1 MNHCILLVEVVQ
13 APQVRYTSDQV
24 PVAEMIVQFNTPREN
39 DPPATL
45 KLVAWNRVA
54 TEVEQQGYRIGDRL
68 LVEGRISMVTID
80 RQEGF
85 REKRAE
91 LRAQRIQSLAA
102 LSAGMSAGM
111 SAGAPAYVPP
121 LAAAPAPQAPIPQPN
136 YAPPIPQ
143 PNYAP
148 PSNVAQFP
156 TPITQAAPVNPPIN
170 PPINPPSVPGAPPA
184 APQTFPQAA
193 PPASPPDFDDDDI
206 PF

>member
-13 APQVRYTSDQV
+13 APQVRYTSDQI
-24 PVAEMIVQFNTPREN
+24 PVAELIVQFNTPRDT

-45 KLVAWNRVA
+45 KLVAWSRLA
-54 TEVEQQGYRIGDRL
+54 TEVEQQGYRVGDRL

-91 LRAQRIQSLAA
+91 LRAQRIHSLTA
-102 LSAGMSAGM
+102 LSAGA
-111 SAGAPAYVPP
+111 AAPAYVPP
-121 LAAAPAPQAPIPQPN
+121 VAPVAPVAPTPN
-136 YAPPIPQ
+136 YTPPIPS
-143 PNYAP
+143 AV

-156 TPITQAAPVNPPIN
+156 TPVQAAPVNPPSI
-170 PPINPPSVPGAPPA
+170 PGASP
-184 APQTFPQAA
+184 APQPFPQAA
-193 PPASPPDFDDDDI
+193 PPASVPDFDDDDI

>member
-1 MNHCILLVEVVQ
+1 MNHCILLVEVMQ

-24 PVAEMIVQFNTPREN
+24 PVAEMIVQFNTPRDG

-45 KLVAWNRVA
+45 KLVAWNRLA
-54 TEVEQQGYRIGDRL
+54 TEVEQQSYRVGDRL

-91 LRAQRIQSLAA
+91 LRAQRIHSLAA
-102 LSAGMSAGM
+102 LGAGAP
-111 SAGAPAYVPP
+111 APAYVPP
-121 LAAAPAPQAPIPQPN
+121 VAPAPPAPKPN
-136 YAPPIPQ
+136 YAPPIP
-143 PNYAP
+143 NAAP

-156 TPITQAAPVNPPIN
+156 SQPQAMPV
-170 PPINPPSVPGAPPA
+170 NPPSVPGAPPA
-184 APQTFPQAA
+184 APQPFPQAA
-193 PPASPPDFDDDDI
+193 PPASVPDFDDDDI

>member
-1 MNHCILLVEVVQ
+1 MNHCILLVEVMQ

-24 PVAEMIVQFNTPREN
+24 PVAELIVQFQTPREN

-45 KLVAWNRVA
+45 KLVAWNRLA
-54 TEVEQQGYRIGDRL
+54 TEVEQQGYRVGDQL
-68 LVEGRISMVTID
+68 LVEGRLSMVTID

-91 LRAQRIQSLAA
+91 LRAQRIYSLAA
-102 LSAGMSAGM
+102 LSAGMSGGVG
-111 SAGAPAYVPP
+111 AGASAYAPPIAATPAT
-121 LAAAPAPQAPIPQPN
+121 LNPA

-143 PNYAP
+143 PTYAP

-156 TPITQAAPVNPPIN
+156 TPVTQAAPVNPP
-170 PPINPPSVPGAPPA
+170 SVPGAPTMPQ
-184 APQTFPQAA
+184 PQTFPQAV
-193 PPASPPDFDDDDI
+193 PPASSPDFDDDDI

>member
-1 MNHCILLVEVVQ
+1 MNHCILLVEVMQ
-13 APQVRYTSDQV
+13 APQIRYTSDQV
-24 PVAEMIVQFNTPREN
+24 PVAEMIVQFNTPRDT

-45 KLVAWNRVA
+45 KLVAWNRLA
-54 TEVEQQGYRIGDRL
+54 TEVEQQGYRVGDRL

-102 LSAGMSAGM
+102 LSAGAP
-111 SAGAPAYVPP
+111 APAYVPP
-121 LAAAPAPQAPIPQPN
+121 VASVPPIAPVAPIATPA
-136 YAPPIPQ
+136 YAPPIPVA
-143 PNYAP
+143 PP

-156 TPITQAAPVNPPIN
+156 TPHSVAPV
-170 PPINPPSVPGAPPA
+170 NPPSVPGAPPA
-184 APQTFPQAA
+184 APQSFPQAV
-193 PPASPPDFDDDDI
+193 PPASTPDFDDDDI